1 MAAGVSIMHD
11 EIRRTAKAPTLH
23 STGLTMTSTI
33 QSDTDISPG
42 MLRLLAVAA
51 GVIVANLY
59 YSQTLVGPIS
69 VATGLSAEAAG
80 LIVTLTQVGYALG
93 LLFIVPLG
101 DLLENRRLVF
111 VALLGTT
118 AALTAAAFSSSAWV
132 FLAASLGIGL
142 GSVAAQI
149 LVPFA
154 AHLARPETRGQA
166 VGKVVSGLLLGI
178 MLARP
183 AASLIADHASWH
195 VVFGAAAVAVLILA
209 FVLRSRLPLRV
220 PSAPVPYPKLIASLW
235 TLLATTPVLRRR
247 AAYHAALFGSFSM
260 FWTVAPL
267 MLSGPEYHLSQTAI
281 AIFAL
286 VGMAGA
292 IASPIA
298 GRLADQGH
306 TLPATAA
313 ALVLAIL
320 GFAMPLFAPA
330 SRVPAIAILA
340 LASIVLDMAVAANL
354 VLGQRAIFSLPA
366 EIRSRL
372 NGIYFALFFAG
383 GALGSAAGAWVF
395 AHHGW
400 HAVLFTGM
408 AFPALAL
415 LYWSGEL
422 FGRPTAARRSA

>member
-1 MAAGVSIMHD
+1 MNHPHQPHHHHH
-11 EIRRTAKAPTLH
+11 EHAP
-23 STGLTMTSTI
+23 
-33 QSDTDISPG
+33 DIAPG
-42 MLRLLAVAA
+42 MVRLLAVAA
-51 GVIVANLY
+51 GLIVANLY
-59 YSQTLVGPIS
+59 YAQTLVGPIS
-69 VATGLSAEAAG
+69 AATGLSTAAAG

-101 DLLENRRLVF
+101 DLLENRKLVF
-111 VALLGTT
+111 VALIATSI
-118 AALTAAAFSSSAWV
+118 ALVAAAFSTNAWL

-154 AHLARPETRGQA
+154 AHLSREETRGKA

-183 AASLIADHASWH
+183 AASLVAGHAGWH
-195 VVFGAAAVAVLILA
+195 TVFGAAAVAIFVLA
-209 FVLRSRLPLRV
+209 FVLRRKLPQRV
-220 PSAPVPYPKLIASLW
+220 PTHQLSYGQLIGSLW
-235 TLLATTPVLRRR
+235 TLLASTPLLRRR
-247 AAYHAALFGSFSM
+247 AAYHAGLFGCFSL

-267 MLSGPEYHLSQTAI
+267 MLAGPAFHLSQTGI

-298 GRLADQGH
+298 GHLADRGH

-313 ALVLAIL
+313 ALVLGVI
-320 GFAMPLFAPA
+320 GFALPLYQPA
-330 SRVPAIAILA
+330 SRTLAIGVLA

-354 VLGQRAIFSLPA
+354 VLGQRAIFTLGA

-400 HAVLFTGM
+400 TAALFTGM

-415 LYWSGEL
+415 LYWVGEL
-422 FGRPTAARRSA
+422 FGRGATATRAA